1 MLACAC
7 TAAFTLA
14 CAADGTSPPPA
25 VSYSATLTGAHEVP
39 VVVTPA
45 SGTAGFMLIGN
56 TITYTIA
63 TTGFST
69 PLTVGHVH
77 LGGAG
82 ETGPVIVPF
91 NIVAQ
96 SGTVA
101 TGAIDVGAPVTFGN
115 ITMSG
120 DSLLRLF
127 DGGKA
132 YVNLHTAGFPGGEIR
147 GQVVR
152 K

>member
-1 MLACAC
+1 MKYA
-7 TAAFTLA
+7 
-14 CAADGTSPPPA
+14 
-25 VSYSATLTGAHEVP
+25 ATLTGAREVP
-39 VVVTPA
+39 AVVTSA
-45 SGTAGFMLIGN
+45 SGTADFVLTGR
-56 TITYTIA
+56 TVTYLIA

-77 LGGAG
+77 LGAAG

-91 NIVAQ
+91 NITAQ
-96 SGTVA
+96 SGTVV
-101 TGAIDVGAPVTFGN
+101 TGAIDVGAPITFGN
-115 ITMSG
+115 ITISG
-120 DSLLRLF
+120 DSLRRLF
-127 DGGKA
+127 ENGKA